1 MSNSEYSHL
10 NLSEL
15 NLRLDLATKFSK
27 LSQQE
32 YINTEWRGDGGGGD

>member
-27 LSQQE
+27 LSLQE
-32 YINTEWRGDGGGGD
+32 YHLTDLYIHNE